1 MCVTTLNGIH
11 FETEGVM
18 FSMLKSNSWQGL
30 NNFFCQIWTKIKWG
44 LISKSI
50 ICSKTKSIFVSM

>member
-18 FSMLKSNSWQGL
+18 FSMLKSNSWRGL
-30 NNFFCQIWTKIKWG
+30 NNFFVKFG
-44 LISKSI
+44 LKSNGD
-50 ICSKTKSIFVSM
+50 